1 MFNLN
6 FTIMKNVIALMML
19 SGLLLSFPFEAVA
32 QDDSKILGEW
42 SFNTPDAGYGYEK
55 GTINISKTED
65 GLKGEVKFSDGY
77 KVEMKDVVIEGPKVS
92 FGIMVE
98 YEYIKVTLTLEE
110 GVLKGKA
117 GTSEGSLEVTA
128 KR

>member
-6 FTIMKNVIALMML
+6 YIKMKNVVALILL
-19 SGLLLSFPFEAVA
+19 SGLLFSNPIGINA

-42 SFNTPDAGYGYEK
+42 SFDAPNAGYGYK
-55 GTINISKTED
+55 TGTLHFTKTED
-65 GLKGEVKFSDGY
+65 GLSGEVKFSDGY
-77 KVEMKDVVIEGPKVS
+77 KVEMKDVVIEGSKVS

-98 YEYIKVTLTLEE
+98 YEYIKVNFALED

-128 KR
+128 TR